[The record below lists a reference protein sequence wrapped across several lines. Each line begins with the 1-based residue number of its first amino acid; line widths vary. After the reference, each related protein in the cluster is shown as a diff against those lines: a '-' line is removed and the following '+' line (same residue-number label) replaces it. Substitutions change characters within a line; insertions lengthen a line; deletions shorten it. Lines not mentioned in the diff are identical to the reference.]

1 VKKTLLK
8 GLHNHTVEQTILKTI
23 DHAAVNRWE
32 PARERALQTQG
43 TTPERVH
50 QITQHFTKELSAV
63 GAASGGLAAL
73 PGVGT
78 VSAMMA
84 TAADVAWTTT
94 RACDIVMTVGAIHGH
109 DLASP
114 LERQTWIMS
123 VLGHG
128 DRAYDELTR
137 VHELIAAGGH
147 EDLSRLSGGS
157 LAALN
162 QGFIRNLITD
172 WTMRRLAAAVG
183 RALPFGIGAVVGGLS
198 NRASARTVARHAD
211 AMFARL
217 AAARAVEAPA
227 PLALTKG

>member
-1 VKKTLLK
+1 MV
-8 GLHNHTVEQTILKTI
+8 
-23 DHAAVNRWE
+23 
-32 PARERALQTQG
+32 
-43 TTPERVH
+43 
-50 QITQHFTKELSAV
+50 
-63 GAASGGLAAL
+63 
-73 PGVGT
+73 
-78 VSAMMA
+78 A

-114 LERQTWIMS
+114 LERQTWIMA

-128 DRAYDELTR
+128 DRAFEELER
-137 VHELIAAGGH
+137 VQQVIAAGGH
-147 EDLSRLSGGS
+147 EDISTLSGGS

-198 NRASARTVARHAD
+198 NRASARIVARHAD

-217 AAARAVEAPA
+217 AASRAVEAGA
-227 PLALTKG
+227 PRELAPG

>member
-1 VKKTLLK
+1 MKKTLLK
-8 GLHNHTVEQTILKTI
+8 GLHSHTIEQTILKTI
-23 DHAAVNRWE
+23 DHAAVNRWT
-32 PARERALQTQG
+32 PAQERAEQTRG
-43 TTPERVH
+43 TTPQRVA

-78 VSAMMA
+78 VSAIMA

-109 DLASP
+109 ELASP
-114 LERQTWIMS
+114 LERQTWIMA

-128 DRAYDELTR
+128 DRAFDELTR
-137 VHELIAAGGH
+137 VQQVIAEGGH
-147 EDLSRLSGGS
+147 EDISKLSGGS

-172 WTMRRLAAAVG
+172 WTMRRLATAVG

-217 AAARAVEAPA
+217 ATARALEASVPA
-227 PLALTKG
+227 ALTPG